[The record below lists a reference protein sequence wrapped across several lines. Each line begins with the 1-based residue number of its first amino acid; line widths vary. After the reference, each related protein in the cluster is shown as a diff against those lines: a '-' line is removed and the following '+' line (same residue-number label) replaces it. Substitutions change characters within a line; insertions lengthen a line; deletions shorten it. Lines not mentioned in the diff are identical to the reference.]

1 MSKIVCAIN
10 SGVNVSF
17 YHSLFWSLAT
27 TSFQSIEKKYDIS
40 GIPTLVVI
48 RVSDSH
54 TLTMDGVEEVQEK
67 GKEAVNAWN

>member
-1 MSKIVCAIN
+1 M
-10 SGVNVSF
+10 
-17 YHSLFWSLAT
+17 AT